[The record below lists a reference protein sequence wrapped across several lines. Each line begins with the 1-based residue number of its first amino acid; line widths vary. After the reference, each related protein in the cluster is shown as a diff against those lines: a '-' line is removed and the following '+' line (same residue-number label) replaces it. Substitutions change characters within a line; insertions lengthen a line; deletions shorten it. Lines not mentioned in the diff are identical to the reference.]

1 MSETVSRRSGAKRS
15 GDSPPHHEEQLA
27 AARARAK
34 EKIAIHEAAKETEVL
49 RVTYQGA
56 QQHRNAQLFK
66 SQAEIISKRTA
77 SVLGVIKCL
86 MRDAVQSGQIDESAL
101 IVELIDWTVSRSSE
115 NLSWFDERIELFTP
129 EADL

>member
-1 MSETVSRRSGAKRS
+1 MA
-15 GDSPPHHEEQLA
+15 
-27 AARARAK
+27 
-34 EKIAIHEAAKETEVL
+34 
-49 RVTYQGA
+49 YQGA
-56 QQHRNAQLFK
+56 QQHRNAKLFK

-101 IVELIDWTVSRSSE
+101 IVELIDWAVSRSSE